1 MSAASVGKEGKEA
14 PLVEG
19 AKTWP
24 PPLDLEDGN
33 MGAAKL
39 VLAV

>member
-14 PLVEG
+14 PLEG

-24 PPLDLEDGN
+24 PPLDLEDGGV
-33 MGAAKL
+33 GAPKL